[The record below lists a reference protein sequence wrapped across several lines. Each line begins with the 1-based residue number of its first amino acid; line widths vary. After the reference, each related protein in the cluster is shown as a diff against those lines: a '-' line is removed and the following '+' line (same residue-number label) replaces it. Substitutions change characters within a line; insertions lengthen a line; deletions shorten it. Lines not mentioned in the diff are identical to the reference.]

1 MVDIYG
7 YFIIF
12 VLSLTTILFIRSFSS
27 SSGIKSRL
35 PPSPFALPI
44 IGHLHLLAP
53 IPHQALHKLSIKYGP
68 IFRFFL
74 GSVPCLAVSSPE
86 LAKEFLRTYEASYLD
101 RPRNATTVY
110 LTYGSKDFMFAP
122 FGPYWKL
129 MKKLVMSDLLNGKTL
144 ELLLPLR
151 QDETNW
157 FLHSLSQKAKLGK
170 AVDVKG
176 ELMKLTNNVI
186 SRMLMSERCS
196 EDENETDDMRKL
208 VPEISE
214 ITGKFNLA
222 DYIWFCKN
230 LDLQG
235 YKKRVK
241 EIHRRFDQLIERI
254 ISEHED
260 ERMKKGKDEVRDLLD
275 ILLNISED
283 ETMEMKLTKENIK
296 AFILNLFVAGTDT
309 SALTIE
315 WALAEL
321 INHPRIMKKAIE
333 EIDRVVGKNRLLEE
347 SDIPNLP
354 YLQAIVKEALR
365 LHPTAPMILRTSTE
379 DCTVG
384 GYLIPAQTLVFVNVW
399 ALGRDPQNW
408 DDPLEFNPERFEG
421 SQVDVRGQHFH
432 MLPFGSGRR
441 MCPGTSLA
449 MQVAQVTL
457 GVMIQCF
464 EWKADKNGDMAQVDM
479 EEGQGITLPRANP
492 LICVPVAR
500 LDSVIP
506 SM

>member
-12 VLSLTTILFIRSFSS
+12 VLSLTTILLILSFSS

-35 PPSPFALPI
+35 PPSLFALPI

-53 IPHQALHKLSIKYGP
+53 IPHQALQKLSIKYGP

-101 RPRNATTVY
+101 RPRNSTTVY

-144 ELLLPLR
+144 VLLLPLR

-157 FLHSLSQKAKLGK
+157 FLHSLSQKAKLEK

-196 EDENETDDMRKL
+196 EDENETGDMRKL
-208 VPEISE
+208 VPE

-222 DYIWFCKN
+222 DYTWFCKN

-254 ISEHED
+254 ISAHKD

-275 ILLNISED
+275 ILLTISED
-283 ETMEMKLTKENIK
+283 E
-296 AFILNLFVAGTDT
+296 
-309 SALTIE
+309 
-315 WALAEL
+315 
-321 INHPRIMKKAIE
+321 
-333 EIDRVVGKNRLLEE
+333 
-347 SDIPNLP
+347 
-354 YLQAIVKEALR
+354 
-365 LHPTAPMILRTSTE
+365 
-379 DCTVG
+379 
-384 GYLIPAQTLVFVNVW
+384 
-399 ALGRDPQNW
+399 
-408 DDPLEFNPERFEG
+408 
-421 SQVDVRGQHFH
+421 
-432 MLPFGSGRR
+432 
-441 MCPGTSLA
+441 
-449 MQVAQVTL
+449 
-457 GVMIQCF
+457 
-464 EWKADKNGDMAQVDM
+464 WK
-479 EEGQGITLPRANP
+479 
-492 LICVPVAR
+492 
-500 LDSVIP
+500 
-506 SM
+506 